1 MQLHSE
7 GWEREEEGRE
17 RGAARPAGRMR
28 EVAQADPAPSP
39 KRLPGRPTTGPPSL
53 GAPPPAIPPWASSHR
68 AGPWGRVG
76 SPLCLTAPPSSSR
89 LRLSQLVTAAVIH
102 PWTPPQFNPIA
113 LVRGQEKARRGRP
126 RRIGEPWEESGAK
139 KRKQKL
145 ELIEMFAINCSC

>member
-39 KRLPGRPTTGPPSL
+39 KRLPRRPTTGPPSL
-53 GAPPPAIPPWASSHR
+53 GAPPPAIPPWAPSHG

-76 SPLCLTAPPSSSR
+76 SPLPDCPTQFFPLAPVPVGDRRCRSSLDSAP
-89 LRLSQLVTAAVIH
+89 T
-102 PWTPPQFNPIA
+102 
-113 LVRGQEKARRGRP
+113 
-126 RRIGEPWEESGAK
+126 
-139 KRKQKL
+139 
-145 ELIEMFAINCSC
+145 